1 MLEICKT
8 KININMKLKLRW
20 MPDLEQD
27 LDAMTT
33 KGTLFY
39 DEKLTQRII
48 DDYGSVE
55 NFKQSDKF
63 KEMKQEFENKFKS

>member
-1 MLEICKT
+1 
-8 KININMKLKLRW
+8 MKFKVAW

-33 KGTLFY
+33 KGSLVY
-39 DEKLTQRII
+39 NEKLTQQII

-55 NFKQSDKF
+55 NFKQSDRF
-63 KEMKQEFENKFKS
+63 KEMKQEFESKFKS

>member
-1 MLEICKT
+1 
-8 KININMKLKLRW
+8 MKLKLRW